1 MIDDGVAFRLDDLS
15 DVATHTA
22 PASPLAVA
30 AGPDGTVAG
39 GAQNASAD
47 VPDRGTASRPSPR
60 SRWNLPKVSF
70 SNI

>member
-15 DVATHTA
+15 DVATA
-22 PASPLAVA
+22 R
-30 AGPDGTVAG
+30 GEAG